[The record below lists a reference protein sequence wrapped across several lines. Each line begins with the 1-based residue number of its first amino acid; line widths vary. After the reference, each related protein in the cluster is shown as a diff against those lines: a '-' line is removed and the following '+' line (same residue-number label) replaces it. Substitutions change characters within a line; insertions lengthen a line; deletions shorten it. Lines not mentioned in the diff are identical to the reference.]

1 MIRFQRSF
9 ELSNLVHNQDVRTQ
23 QEHAS
28 HTMNRHRLVQVPQH
42 FQTLFVKS
50 ECRLKLVMNHNM
62 FLAEYCLYL
71 LVILVL
77 EFLL

>member
-1 MIRFQRSF
+1 MIRLQRSF
-9 ELSNLVHNQDVRTQ
+9 QLSNLAHNQDVRTQ
-23 QEHAS
+23 QERAS
-28 HTMNRHRLVQVPQH
+28 HTMNCHIFVQVPQC

-50 ECRLKLVMNHNM
+50 ECRLKLVMYHNM

-71 LVILVL
+71 LVTLFL